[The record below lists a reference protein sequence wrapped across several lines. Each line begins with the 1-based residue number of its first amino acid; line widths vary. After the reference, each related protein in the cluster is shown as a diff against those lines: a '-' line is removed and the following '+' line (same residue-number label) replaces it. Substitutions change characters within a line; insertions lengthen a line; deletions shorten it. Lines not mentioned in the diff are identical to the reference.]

1 MTAATKTKAAPAK
14 PSAKGGSAFGGKAAK
29 SATPEIAK
37 LRIKVSAYEHKVL
50 DMSVRQIV
58 DTAVRYDGVVHGP
71 VPLPTEI
78 KKYTV
83 NRGAFIDKNSREQ
96 FEMRVHKR
104 MLDIVSPSAKI
115 IEALTNI
122 ELPSGVGIDLKMM

>member
-1 MTAATKTKAAPAK
+1 MPSATKEKVSSPKTKRTSKATKTAAA
-14 PSAKGGSAFGGKAAK
+14 SSGIG
-29 SATPEIAK
+29 K

-58 DTAVRYDGVVHGP
+58 DTAIRHEGEVHGP

-78 KKYTV
+78 KRYTV

-104 MLDIVSPSAKI
+104 TLDIVNPSGKI

>member
-1 MTAATKTKAAPAK
+1 MTETKTKKVPAK
-14 PSAKGGSAFGGKAAK
+14 KGTKKAPV
-29 SATPEIAK
+29 ATAIGK

-58 DTAVRYDGVVHGP
+58 DTAVRYEGEVHGP

-78 KKYTV
+78 KRYTV

-104 MLDIVSPSAKI
+104 MLDIVSPTGKI

>member
-1 MTAATKTKAAPAK
+1 MPSATKAKVSSPKTKK
-14 PSAKGGSAFGGKAAK
+14 DAK
-29 SATPEIAK
+29 SAKTATKSSAANSGIGK

-58 DTAVRYDGVVHGP
+58 DTALRHEGQVYGP

-78 KKYTV
+78 KRYTV

-104 MLDIVSPSAKI
+104 MLEIVNPNSKI